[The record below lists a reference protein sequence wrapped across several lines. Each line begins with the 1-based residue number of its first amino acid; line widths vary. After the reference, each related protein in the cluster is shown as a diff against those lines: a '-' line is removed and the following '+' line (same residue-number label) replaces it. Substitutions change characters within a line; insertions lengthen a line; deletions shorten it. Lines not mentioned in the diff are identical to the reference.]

1 MGNGKEQL
9 NCLNTLFQAF
19 FLNNVK
25 HDYRQRELSIFGLI
39 FFSLVKL
46 QPKSKVHWTKTVDCL
61 IVSGVL
67 SFSLRLT
74 KRNRLSPRT
83 TIAIANTIIDC
94 RVVSGQNEYVFLAF
108 KARVLSSQVYR
119 EKIFNKFATLFT
131 KRTRF
136 FRATMM
142 WRVKIEKKKEK
153 NLKPQRLALRASS
166 LKILMVL
173 PWKKWTNQ
181 TNVNASSFIRLFKW
195 PETYLYLMRTSIST
209 HHHHH
214 RRRMPIIIHCSEQAR
229 NPLRM
234 VLLLFHVNWMRTR
247 KKVWWK
253 IEYFSRFVARKKI
266 KNTHNSIQND
276 LAV

>member
-1 MGNGKEQL
+1 M
-9 NCLNTLFQAF
+9 
-19 FLNNVK
+19 
-25 HDYRQRELSIFGLI
+25 
-39 FFSLVKL
+39 
-46 QPKSKVHWTKTVDCL
+46 
-61 IVSGVL
+61 
-67 SFSLRLT
+67 
-74 KRNRLSPRT
+74 
-83 TIAIANTIIDC
+83 
-94 RVVSGQNEYVFLAF
+94 
-108 KARVLSSQVYR
+108 
-119 EKIFNKFATLFT
+119 FT

-214 RRRMPIIIHCSEQAR
+214 RRRMPIIIHCSERAR

-253 IEYFSRFVARKKI
+253 IEYFSRFVARKKKTKTYTIWYKTTLLCNYKKVFKKHYFSHSSVPFIIQDWHEQIAPRKERKVHLCWETTCSREEWIEEHKLNTIFVSSYSKQKQNKTKATNLRTWKNDFFVSVLKSQFEWI
-266 KNTHNSIQND
+266 KKY
-276 LAV
+276 